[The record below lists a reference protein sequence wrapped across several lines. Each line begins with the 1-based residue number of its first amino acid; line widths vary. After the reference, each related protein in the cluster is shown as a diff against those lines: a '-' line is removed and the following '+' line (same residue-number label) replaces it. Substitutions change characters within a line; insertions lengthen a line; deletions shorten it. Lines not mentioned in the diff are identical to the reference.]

1 MYLNPRARAF
11 CIPLWCLL
19 LLWMFFGSLVLAE
32 ELQIITETAA
42 EDQEDLD
49 EEALSLLAS
58 GLKSTVLPLQIPS
71 FAFST
76 PVSESL
82 LSVFKAPAFTPL
94 ELHDSPSRPLY
105 QRLSVYRI

>member
-1 MYLNPRARAF
+1 MRLNPHARAF
-11 CIPLWCLL
+11 CLTLWCLL
-19 LLWMFFGSLVLAE
+19 LLWMFFGALVMAE
-32 ELQIITETAA
+32 ELQVITETAA

-71 FAFST
+71 FAFSAT
-76 PVSESL
+76 VSESL
-82 LSVFKAPAFTPL
+82 LSVFIAHAFMPL
-94 ELHDSPSRPLY
+94 ELHDPPSRPLY